1 MHYHAVIFTFVSKL
15 IKGTMNS
22 PVLSSTRF
30 TPLQHEMLRLYSM
43 DLPET
48 DLIEIKDM
56 IGTYLLNK
64 LQQDVDSAVEQNN
77 LTNAD
82 FEKWLNEKS

>member
-1 MHYHAVIFTFVSKL
+1 
-15 IKGTMNS
+15 MNS